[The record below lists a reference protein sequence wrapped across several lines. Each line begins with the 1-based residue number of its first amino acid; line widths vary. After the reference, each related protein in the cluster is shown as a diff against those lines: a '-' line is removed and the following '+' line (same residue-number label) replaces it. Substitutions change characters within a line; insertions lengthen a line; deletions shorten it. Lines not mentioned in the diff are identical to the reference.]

1 MMLNFFKDRPHSL
14 IEIRQ
19 SLDDVTD
26 KLPHFLTL
34 LERHHDH
41 LEESIPVLTDRM
53 APIDE
58 KQRHLTRFLHLLNM
72 HAKAE
77 EVTLYAALLSAHERE
92 AHLEGLS
99 GQDEHALAF
108 QIAAEIEN
116 LNYEFD
122 WSEEA
127 DSKAKVLASLVEN
140 HLLDAERSLFATARR
155 TISVQDLNRLKMAYV
170 EKCKDYLDH
179 ELSEARRALSDHM
192 IQRSL

>member
-1 MMLNFFKDRPHSL
+1 MMMLNFFKDRPHSL

-26 KLPHFLTL
+26 KLPH
-34 LERHHDH
+34 
-41 LEESIPVLTDRM
+41 
-53 APIDE
+53 
-58 KQRHLTRFLHLLNM
+58 
-72 HAKAE
+72 
-77 EVTLYAALLSAHERE
+77 
-92 AHLEGLS
+92 
-99 GQDEHALAF
+99 F